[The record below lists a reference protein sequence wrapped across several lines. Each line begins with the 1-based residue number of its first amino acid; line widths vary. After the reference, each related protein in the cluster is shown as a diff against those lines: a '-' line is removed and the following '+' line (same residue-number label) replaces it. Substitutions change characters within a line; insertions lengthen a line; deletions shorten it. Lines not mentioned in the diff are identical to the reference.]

1 MSEQAVQTKGDRLTL
16 TERIIAGAAGAALL
30 ATALSLVAVPPDHR
44 VALPQC
50 PRASSGCIL
59 SVDNDL
65 TPLAAIL
72 AALGAAAAL
81 IAILGI
87 RFNTVKAGGAE
98 LGRVDTEGLAYAP
111 LAEEGTADTGR
122 GETLPDQQVAEQPIS
137 VEVRRGLG
145 TTLGVAPVAV
155 AHLIEP
161 MSSVEPLILRDYR
174 SARKKCQHEHFLT
187 HTLNPAKTPGQAY
200 SVALRVTPVKGT
212 TEKVRSASFFFGKFW
227 GDRVFAGQRGADG
240 RFGIVTEAYGPFL
253 ALCEVEFESG
263 RRILL
268 DHYCDFDMAELLR
281 P

>member
-1 MSEQAVQTKGDRLTL
+1 MSEQAVQPKGDRLTL
-16 TERIIAGAAGAALL
+16 TERIIAGAAGAIFLG
-30 ATALSLVAVPPDHR
+30 TALALVAVPPDHR

-50 PRASSGCIL
+50 PRAALGCIVT
-59 SVDNDL
+59 VDNDL

-111 LAEEGTADTGR
+111 PADEGTTDAGR
-122 GETLPDQQVAEQPIS
+122 RETLPEQPVAEQPIS

-155 AHLIEP
+155 THLTKP
-161 MSSVEPLILRDYR
+161 MPSVEPLILRDYR
-174 SARKKCQHEHFLT
+174 SARKKSQHEHFLT
-187 HTLNPAKTPGQAY
+187 HILNPAKNRGQAY
-200 SVALRVTPVKGT
+200 SVALRVTPGKGA

-227 GDRVFAGQRGADG
+227 GNRVFAGQRGADG

-268 DHYCDFDMAELLR
+268 DHYCDFDMGELLQ